1 MMERRKVVLYIA
13 TSLDVF
19 IATEERLVGGG
30 ELNNTLIQE
39 NMIDEMIV
47 SITPALLG
55 KGIPLFKGNN
65 NQTRL
70 QLTDIT
76 RYNQFVELRYD
87 VNMKSAESN

>member
-1 MMERRKVVLYIA
+1 MTFVSEDIIPFVKKLKEKSGENIW
-13 TSLDVF
+13 
-19 IATEERLVGGG
+19 LVGGG
-30 ELNNTLIQE
+30 ELNNIFIKEDL
-39 NMIDEMIV
+39 IDEMIV

-70 QLTDIT
+70 LLKDIT

-87 VNMKSAESN
+87 VIKK